1 MPHSD
6 YAVVHTDVKY
16 GSYTHSVPEGYFLA
30 IGVEHLGYESAVHR
44 AASYPDAKEL
54 ASAGYYIELASA
66 GYYIDIRGAP
76 FL

>member
-54 ASAGYYIELASA
+54 ASAGYYI
-66 GYYIDIRGAP
+66 DIRGVFAGIDANM
-76 FL
+76 LH